1 MRLRR
6 PLPAVQGDSLHIV
19 GVGDN
24 RIGKQHTI
32 AMKVLLIYVG
42 AFPDEKLHDFLM
54 RFQDGIEER
63 CPVAASFEFEEYDD
77 DCPGPPYAVC

>member
-1 MRLRR
+1 MR
-6 PLPAVQGDSLHIV
+6 A
-19 GVGDN
+19 
-24 RIGKQHTI
+24 
-32 AMKVLLIYVG
+32 LLIYVG

-77 DCPGPPYAVC
+77 NCPGPPYAVC